1 MKQRR
6 PVRIFVTAAIATA
19 TLAWA
24 TQFALGAAVVL
35 PKLAEPYTTWL
46 SRAYD
51 PCTEPA
57 VSVVSV
63 HLPSGGCVA
72 ANVSTDNSVKMKMGR
87 LSVGL
92 RGKVVLLM
100 TGATVGDEVNVQL
113 MLRVTLPAK
122 ASQYTGTKPVTFP
135 DQSVVC
141 GPFTASWSGAII
153 GSTTLSACLGSSSGL
168 AAATGGFTNIEIL
181 GAQVTKQGDNLPIAT
196 SGVLR

>member
-6 PVRIFVTAAIATA
+6 PVRIFVAAAIATA

-24 TQFALGAAVVL
+24 TQFALGAVVVV
-35 PKLAEPYTTWL
+35 PPRLAQSYTTWL

-51 PCTEPA
+51 PCTAPA
-57 VSVVSV
+57 VTVTSAG
-63 HLPSGGCVA
+63 LPSGGCVA

-92 RGKVVLLM
+92 RGKVVLMM
-100 TGATVGDEVNVQL
+100 TGATVGDQVNVQL

-122 ASQYTGTKPVTFP
+122 ATQYTGSKPVTFP

-153 GSTTLSACLGSSSGL
+153 GSKTLSQCLGSSSGL
-168 AAATGGFTNIEIL
+168 AAATGSTNIEIV
-181 GAQVTKQGDNLPIAT
+181 GAQVTKQGDNLPIAA